1 MTGPRLGWLLGGLG
15 SLLWLPIMAVVW
27 MVKGSLLLPLIAFA
41 VCLAGVVY
49 LFLFAPWRH
58 PTTPI
63 RRIYLG
69 LLGILLAEAV
79 IAILQ
84 YRDSI
89 TLDQGLLLP
98 VLWVFVIP
106 FFSLGR
112 KSWSELQPHDQ

>member
-1 MTGPRLGWLLGGLG
+1 
-15 SLLWLPIMAVVW
+15 MAVVW

-63 RRIYLG
+63 RRIDLG

-79 IAILQ
+79 VAILQ